1 MKDTFK
7 HRGLR
12 RQLLLELKEKGID
25 DQKVLE
31 AINQV
36 PRHLF
41 FLKNFEQFA
50 YEDKAYPI
58 ESGQT
63 ISQPYTVAFQTMSL
77 EIKPGEKILEI
88 GTGSGYQGA
97 VLSKLG
103 AEVHSI
109 ERDEKLFHRTAQLL
123 SELAIPI
130 KCYLGDGT
138 KGLPS
143 QTPFDKIIV
152 TAGAPDLTDSLMQ
165 QLRVGGKM
173 ISPVGDK
180 NVQKM
185 ILAKKT
191 SSNNYSYQD
200 LGTFKFVPLIGEH
213 GWKN

>member
-1 MKDTFK
+1 LEDTFK

-12 RQLLLELKEKGID
+12 RQLIQELRQKGIRD
-25 DQKVLE
+25 EKVLE
-31 AINQV
+31 AINQI

-63 ISQPYTVAFQTMSL
+63 ISQPYTVAFQTMCL
-77 EIKPGEKILEI
+77 QIQEGEKVLEI

-103 AEVHSI
+103 AQVHTI
-109 ERDEKLFHRTAQLL
+109 ERDKKLFTGTVELL
-123 SELAIPI
+123 KNLAIPI

-143 QTPFDKIIV
+143 VAPFDKIIV
-152 TAGAPDLTDSLMQ
+152 TAGAPDLTQTLMQ
-165 QLRVGGKM
+165 QLKVGGKM

-180 NVQKM
+180 DVQKM
-185 ILAKKT
+185 ILAQKT
-191 SSNNYSYQD
+191 SSNNFSFED
-200 LGTFKFVPLIGEH
+200 LGTFKFVPLIGKH

>member
-1 MKDTFK
+1 LEDTFK

-12 RQLLLELKEKGID
+12 RQLIQELRQKGIWD
-25 DQKVLE
+25 EKVLE
-31 AINQV
+31 AINQI

-63 ISQPYTVAFQTMSL
+63 ISQPYTVAFQTMCL
-77 EIKPGEKILEI
+77 QIKEGEKVLEI

-103 AEVHSI
+103 AKVHTI
-109 ERDEKLFHRTAQLL
+109 ERDRKLFAGTVELL
-123 SELAIPI
+123 KNLAIPI

-143 QTPFDKIIV
+143 VAPFDKIIV
-152 TAGAPDLTDSLMQ
+152 TAGAPDLTQTLMQ
-165 QLRVGGKM
+165 QLKVGGKM

-180 NVQKM
+180 DVQKM
-185 ILAKKT
+185 ILAQKT
-191 SSNNYSYQD
+191 SLNNFSFED
-200 LGTFKFVPLIGEH
+200 LGTFKFVPLIGKH

>member
-1 MKDTFK
+1 MEDTFK

-12 RQLLLELKEKGID
+12 RQLIQELRQKGIWD
-25 DQKVLE
+25 EKVLE
-31 AINQV
+31 AINQI

-63 ISQPYTVAFQTMSL
+63 ISQPYTVAFQTMCL
-77 EIKPGEKILEI
+77 QIKEGEKVLEI

-103 AEVHSI
+103 AKVHTI
-109 ERDEKLFHRTAQLL
+109 ERDRKLFAGTVELL
-123 SELAIPI
+123 KNLAIPI

-143 QTPFDKIIV
+143 VAPFDKIIV
-152 TAGAPDLTDSLMQ
+152 TAGAPDLTQTLMQ
-165 QLRVGGKM
+165 QLKVGGKM

-180 NVQKM
+180 DVQKM
-185 ILAKKT
+185 ILAQKT
-191 SSNNYSYQD
+191 SLNNFSFED
-200 LGTFKFVPLIGEH
+200 LGTFKFVPLIGKH